1 MSASTTADDLN
12 ETIHNGTQRLRSDGK
27 RAAGRVKRT
36 ASAELGNLISD
47 VEDLV
52 KKVGHVSD
60 VDVAQLRERLKE
72 KLDTAKET
80 LAEGGRRIT
89 ETARDAA
96 GATDDYVRSSPWQA
110 LGIAALAGVAVGFI
124 LSRR

>member
-1 MSASTTADDLN
+1 MSASTTADDLH
-12 ETIHNGTQRLRSDGK
+12 ETIHNGTQRLRNDGK

-52 KKVGHVSD
+52 KKVGNVSD
-60 VDVAQLRERLKE
+60 VEVAQLRERLKE

-96 GATDDYVRSSPWQA
+96 SATDDYVRSSPWQA
-110 LGIAALAGVAVGFI
+110 LGFAALAGVAVGFI

>member
-1 MSASTTADDLN
+1 MNASTTADDMA
-12 ETIHNGTQRLRSDGK
+12 ETIHNGTQRIRSDGRK
-27 RAAGRVKRT
+27 AAGRVKRT
-36 ASAELGNLISD
+36 ASGELGNLISD

-52 KKVGHVSD
+52 KKVGNVSD

-80 LAEGGRRIT
+80 LAEGSRRIT

-96 GATDDYVRSSPWQA
+96 SATDDYVRSSPWQA
-110 LGIAALAGVAVGFI
+110 LGLAALAGIAVGFI
-124 LSRR
+124 ISRR